1 MIRTLNID
9 GFKNLKNISVDLRPG
24 LNVLVG
30 PNGTG
35 KSNILSAL
43 EFVSSLFKFNLD
55 EVLWQMGLRSTYEL
69 FWIPNF
75 QELGSESNNISLND
89 QDQVKQMVISIIGS
103 TNVSIFNPTK
113 ERLNSE
119 ITADD
124 FVGMF
129 MDYEYKCTIEYN
141 AFDQIPLTYQT
152 QSTKLKFKPQDDK
165 NIESSIDVIFRDGDI
180 KFDSVN
186 SDMLTEYTGISVD
199 TLKQALMGTSGN
211 LITESLLTKL
221 EQNFFPVSKIVSELN
236 FSKAFRISTNLIRY
250 DEQVFDRNRMR
261 FDGKGLYSTLVYLK
275 LNDETLFRRL
285 VEDFSRISNQIFDV
299 EISDT
304 GPKQSFKIL
313 VKIQPDPQ
321 LDSYSYI
328 PIELLSDGLLKW
340 FSLVIAIKL
349 SQSNLMIDEP
359 DVHLDTEMHTD
370 LVEILRNQYKRSNQF
385 GIITTHNETL
395 VNLLEPNELII
406 INSQSGD
413 LNVSRINQ
421 LPRLEKDMNE
431 LGFSLGWYFHTG
443 AINSYVSKP
452 NQCGEKV

>member
-55 EVLWQMGLRSTYEL
+55 EVPWQMGLRSTYEL

-103 TNVSIFNPTK
+103 TNVSIFNPAK
-113 ERLNSE
+113 ERLSSE

-165 NIESSIDVIFRDGDI
+165 NINCSIDVTYRDGDI
-180 KFDSVN
+180 NFESEN
-186 SDMLTEYTGISVD
+186 SGMLTEYTGIPVNALELA
-199 TLKQALMGTSGN
+199 LKGISGN
-211 LITESLLTKL
+211 LINESLLTKL
-221 EQNFFPVSKIVSELN
+221 ELNFYPVSRILNELN

-250 DEQVFDRNRMR
+250 DEQVFDRSRMR

-275 LNDETLFRRL
+275 LNNETLFKKL
-285 VEDFSRISNQIFDV
+285 VEDFARISNQIADI

-304 GPKQSFKIL
+304 GPKQSFRIL
-313 VKIQPDPQ
+313 VKIQRNQQ

-340 FSLVIAIKL
+340 FSLVVAIRL
-349 SQSNLMIDEP
+349 SQSYLMIDES
-359 DVHLDTEMHTD
+359 DEHLDTEMHTD
-370 LVEILRNQYKRSNQF
+370 LVEMLRNQCKRSNYF

-395 VNLLEPNELII
+395 VNLLEPKELIVL
-406 INSQSGD
+406 NDQSGD

-421 LPRLEKDMNE
+421 LPRLEQDMNE

-452 NQCGEKV
+452 NQ